1 MTSTSQSPSS
11 PTQPT
16 TDAPSSHTATHSL
29 NANSEK
35 STDNPAN
42 GGQEEVQAAKK
53 PSLKERAE
61 KLWAK
66 TQLDPTTMKIM
77 AKGALAP
84 TISLAAYQATNFAE
98 TYTTLGYLVGVV
110 SILSFPIMPRSK
122 FFQTWFLNMLSA
134 CFAACIALLAIYCA
148 VQARLHT
155 ETRVRTG
162 GPGTSGTPAPGAA
175 TSTYNSSA
183 AAVSGIWLF
192 FEIWII
198 NTMRARNPQL
208 MIPGIIATIFAN
220 VSMVYAPQFNS
231 MTAGISFVKR
241 LLESFF
247 TGFAIGG
254 AVSLVIF
261 PMTMRGVVFKEFT
274 GYIMLLRKMTKANL
288 TYLHS
293 LEETDMF
300 FGRSDTNIPEK
311 PKRTTEAQ
319 AIKDT
324 LAGLAALHGKLSV
337 DLTFAK
343 REVAVGRLG
352 PDDLQEIFK
361 RLRGL
366 MLPIIGLSS
375 VIDVFERIAE
385 DRNWNHPAPAK
396 PIEELD
402 DPNERS
408 RMEAVADWHAIFRT
422 MREPFAR
429 IVGDI
434 DEGFEHVLITLQL
447 IKPPKREIDAESE
460 GDRPHPGDKEFQ
472 DYHFKRVDDYHSQ
485 KRNLLRRWC
494 ELRGFSLPDD
504 FFKNAQTAEFTAPE
518 WYHNVKNNDER
529 QKYRARLFIVLYVDY
544 LLDSI
549 AMTVHEFVKYA
560 DAKVESGNLGRKRLI
575 VPGVK
580 RLRKWVKSAYSRK
593 QDAYTDEQH
602 GMNEDGNRSSNV
614 YLGDAYSKRKDPE
627 HLPPSNAW
635 ERFGDRIRGVA
646 HFLRSPASSFG
657 FRAACATMCLAIV
670 AYLHDTQTFY
680 VRQRLFWAQIMVG
693 MSMSPSAGQSLF
705 SFVLRL
711 VGTFAAMV
719 TSFIIWYIV
728 DGHTAG
734 VLVFFWFFVAWGFF
748 IVLKFPRFVPVGMI
762 YSVTNTLIIGY
773 ELQVRK
779 IGVAASESNGQAYYP
794 IYELAPYRLATVA
807 AGIFVAW
814 VWTVFPYPISEHS
827 ELRRN
832 LGSSL
837 YLLANYYSVVVET
850 VKIRVRGD
858 DFQDLGSFSDKDHP
872 AKKLEK
878 IRQTVFSKSVLL
890 LQGLRTHSGFIK
902 YDVPIGGRF
911 PRQNYDRII
920 ARIQDILNFASLLS
934 YASQTFSDMRN
945 ADKDGSES
953 QWLNDFRRLVTE
965 ADITSKEST
974 TLLSLLSASVA
985 SGQPLP
991 PYLQHPEPYRLS
1003 AKLESLDASILSVR
1017 HMAEPGFAAF
1027 AVMQISTKCIGDDIK
1042 ALLADIKEL
1051 VGELDFSFH
1060 VVSTKDASSNESQD
1074 TLIRDDSNE
1083 RRKAD

>member
-1 MTSTSQSPSS
+1 MSSSSPSS
-11 PTQPT
+11 QNPPP
-16 TDAPSSHTATHSL
+16 TDAPSS
-29 NANSEK
+29 NGNSEK
-35 STDNPAN
+35 PHENEGAGEP
-42 GGQEEVQAAKK
+42 EKAKK
-53 PSLKERAE
+53 PSLKERAA
-61 KLWAK
+61 KLWSK
-66 TQLDPTTMKIM
+66 TMLDVTTMKMM

-84 TISLAAYQATNFAE
+84 TICLAAYEATDFADIF
-98 TYTTLGYLVGVV
+98 TTLGYLVAIM
-110 SILSFPIMPRSK
+110 SILSFPIMPRAK
-122 FFQTWFLNMLSA
+122 FLQTWFLNMLSVA
-134 CFAACIALLAIYCA
+134 FAACIALLAIYCT

-155 ETRVRTG
+155 ETTTRTG
-162 GPGTSGTPAPGAA
+162 GSGTAGTPAPGAP

-198 NTMRARNPQL
+198 NTMRAKMPQL
-208 MIPGIIATIFAN
+208 KIPCVSAIIFAN
-220 VSMVYAPQFNS
+220 VSMVYAPQFAT
-231 MTAGISFVKR
+231 MAAGLSFVKR
-241 LLESFF
+241 LLEAFF

-254 AVSLVIF
+254 AVALFVF
-261 PMTMRGVVFKEFT
+261 PVTMRAVVFKEFT
-274 GYIMLLRKMTKANL
+274 GYIMLLRKMTKVNL
-288 TYLHS
+288 AYLHS
-293 LEETDMF
+293 LEEGDMF

-311 PKRTTEAQ
+311 PKRTSEAQ

-324 LAGLAALHGKLSV
+324 LAGLSALHGKLSL

-343 REVAVGRLG
+343 REIAIGRLG
-352 PDDLQEIFK
+352 PDDLQDIFK
-361 RLRGL
+361 RLRGM

-385 DRNWNHPAPAK
+385 DRNWNHPAPNK
-396 PIEELD
+396 PLEELD

-408 RMEAVADWHAIFRT
+408 RMEAVADWHAIFKT

-447 IKPPKREIDAESE
+447 IKPPKREADSESG
-460 GDRPHPGDKEFQ
+460 GDRPHPGEKDFQ
-472 DYHFKRVDDYHSQ
+472 NYHFKRVNAYHSE
-485 KRNLLRRWC
+485 KSKLLRRWC
-494 ELRGFSLPDD
+494 ELRGFSLPEN
-504 FFKNAQTAEFTAPE
+504 FFENAQDAEFTAPD
-518 WYHNVKNNDER
+518 WYHSVKNNDER

-549 AMTVHEFVKYA
+549 AMTVHDFVKYA
-560 DAKVESGNLGRKRLI
+560 DAKVESGKLSRKRLI
-575 VPGVK
+575 VPGIK
-580 RLRKWVKSAYSRK
+580 RLRKWIKSIWSQK
-593 QDAYTDEQH
+593 QDAYTDEHH
-602 GMNEDGNRSSNV
+602 GMDQGGDQPSNV

-635 ERFGDRIRGVA
+635 EKFGDRVRAIP

-657 FRAACATMCLAIV
+657 FRAACATMCLAII

-693 MSMSPSAGQSLF
+693 LAMSPSAGDSMF
-705 SFVLRL
+705 SFMLRI
-711 VGTFAAMV
+711 VGTFSAMV
-719 TSFIIWYIV
+719 ASFIIWYIV
-728 DGHTAG
+728 DGQTAG
-734 VLVFFWFFVAWGFF
+734 VIVFFWFFSSWGFF
-748 IVLKFPRFVPVGMI
+748 IVLKFPRFIPVGLI
-762 YSVTNTLIIGY
+762 FSVTCSLIIGY

-779 IGVAASESNGQAYYP
+779 IGVEVATTNGQAYYP
-794 IYELAPYRLATVA
+794 IYELAPYRLATVS

-814 VWTVFPYPISEHS
+814 VWTIFPYPISEHS
-827 ELRRN
+827 ELRRD

-850 VKIRVRGD
+850 VKLRVRGD
-858 DFQDLGSFSDKDHP
+858 FQELNAFDEGHNP

-890 LQGLRTHSGFIK
+890 IQGLRTHSGFLQ
-902 YDVPIGGRF
+902 YEVPIGGRF

-920 ARIQDILNFASLLS
+920 NRIQDIVNFASLLS

-945 ADKDGSES
+945 PGKDGSES
-953 QWLNDFRRLVTE
+953 QWLNDFRRLMKE
-965 ADITSKEST
+965 ADMTSKEFT

-991 PYLQHPEPYRLS
+991 PYLQPPEPYRLS
-1003 AKLESLDASILSVR
+1003 AKLESLDSKILSVR

-1060 VVSTKDASSNESQD
+1060 VVSTQDSASSSQTSQD
-1074 TLIRDDSNE
+1074 TLIREESQN